1 MIGVG
6 DLRKGVTIEL
16 DGKLYSIIDYEHIK
30 MGRGSAQIRLKL
42 RDVRQGHTID
52 RTFQAGE
59 KFARARVERHPMQFL
74 YSEGDLYYFMNTET
88 YDQTALSKDQVGDA
102 LSYLK
107 ENAACDVLTY
117 GDEPIGL
124 ELPTTVDLKVT
135 QADPG
140 FKGDT
145 ASGASKPATLETGL
159 TVQVP
164 LFIEEGNVLKIDT
177 RTGQYIE
184 RASTS

>member
-1 MIGVG
+1 MISTS
-6 DLRKGVTIEL
+6 DLRKGITIDL
-16 DGKLYSIIDYEHIK
+16 DGTLYNVIDYQHIK
-30 MGRGSAQIRLKL
+30 MGRGSAQVRLKL

-59 KFARARVERHPMQFL
+59 KFARARLDRHAMQFL
-74 YSEGDLYYFMNTET
+74 YEEGGLYYFMNTDT
-88 YDQTALSKDQVGDA
+88 YDQTPLNQDQVGDA

-107 ENAACDVLTY
+107 ENATCDLLTY
-117 GDEPIGL
+117 GDEPIGI

-135 QADPG
+135 SSEPG

-145 ASGASKPATLETGL
+145 TSGASKPATVETGL
-159 TVQVP
+159 KVQVP

-184 RASTS
+184 RVNS

>member
-42 RDVRQGHTID
+42 RDVRQRHTIE

-117 GDEPIGL
+117 GDEPIGI